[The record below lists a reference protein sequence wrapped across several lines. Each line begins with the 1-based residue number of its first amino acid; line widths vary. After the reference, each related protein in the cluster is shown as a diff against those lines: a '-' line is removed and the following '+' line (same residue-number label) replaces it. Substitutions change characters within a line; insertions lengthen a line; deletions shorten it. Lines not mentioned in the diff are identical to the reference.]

1 MQATIR
7 NMNVSTQVKSLH
19 TGEKPYSC
27 DYCSKS
33 ISQRGNMK
41 IHELI
46 HTGEKTLEIEGYE
59 GRQY

>member
-1 MQATIR
+1 
-7 NMNVSTQVKSLH
+7 MNVSTQVKSLH